1 MSCPL
6 KFDVT
11 SRWASILWKSSFN
24 FFTRDAVSRVRSSDP
39 GCPQASVRQ
48 KHERQLKDVKSI
60 ETLSGVQKCQ
70 ALCLVYFSCNQVSF
84 LWPWLDNSRISLSKR
99 VKKMTVLVISPFL
112 ILTLIRYCHDKV
124 KACYLLESQ
133 GARYQ
138 PRLQPWS
145 PLASWVVPSL
155 QKEWSQQCL
164 KSATFLECRQLPAVA
179 LTCICRSL
187 RPQFSPIYTH
197 RYTGIPIYPGPI
209 GLFRRTTIQ
218 IGYRL
223 LQSLQQ
229 RHFAWSGELLQYS
242 LPK

>member
-1 MSCPL
+1 MSSTL
-6 KFDVT
+6 F
-11 SRWASILWKSSFN
+11 SLLQLQSSF
-24 FFTRDAVSRVRSSDP
+24 FSLALAWQFTHIIIKEGQKDDCAGHLSFSDA
-39 GCPQASVRQ
+39 
-48 KHERQLKDVKSI
+48 
-60 ETLSGVQKCQ
+60 
-70 ALCLVYFSCNQVSF
+70 
-84 LWPWLDNSRISLSKR
+84 
-99 VKKMTVLVISPFL
+99 
-112 ILTLIRYCHDKV
+112 LTLIRYCHDKV